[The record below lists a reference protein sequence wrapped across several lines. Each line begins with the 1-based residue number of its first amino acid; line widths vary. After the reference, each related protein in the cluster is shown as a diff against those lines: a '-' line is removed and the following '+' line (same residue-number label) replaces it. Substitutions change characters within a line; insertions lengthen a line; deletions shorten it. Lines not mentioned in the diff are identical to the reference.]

1 VASTALHRGTGHRT
15 AALELGPRA
24 PVPTAPPNV
33 GRMRAAVYDRFG
45 DESVLRIVEDH
56 PEPPVGPDVV
66 LVRATAA
73 GVNPVDIGIRGG
85 YLAGAYPHHFPITP
99 GWDLAGVVERVGPA
113 VVDFAPGD
121 EVFGYVR
128 RDDVQWGTAA
138 ELVPVPQRCLAHKP
152 GSLSFAEAG
161 ALPLAGLTAYQAL
174 AEVLDV
180 GEGDRVLVHRA
191 SGGVGFFAVQIAVA
205 LGAHVI
211 GTASPRNH
219 GFLRDG
225 GAAEVLDYAAGPISG
240 QLGEPVDAVLDLV
253 GGDTL
258 ADAPKQV
265 RDRARIASV
274 VDPGVLE
281 MGGRY
286 VFVRPD
292 QHDLEELGRMADAGQ
307 LRVPIAKAFPLEQIA
322 DAQRLVAGGHVR
334 GKVVVT
340 IR

>member
-1 VASTALHRGTGHRT
+1 VRGVA
-15 AALELGPRA
+15 
-24 PVPTAPPNV
+24 
-33 GRMRAAVYDRFG
+33 YDRFG
-45 DESVLRIVEDH
+45 GEEVLTLRDDL
-56 PEPPVGPDVV
+56 PDPPVGPDAV
-66 LVRATAA
+66 LVRVHAA
-73 GVNPVDIGIRGG
+73 GVNPVDVAIREGD
-85 YLAGAYPHHFPITP
+85 LAGAYPHHFPIVP
-99 GWDLAGVVERVGPA
+99 GWDVSGVVEAVGPA
-113 VVDFAPGD
+113 VVAFRPGD

-128 RDDVQWGTAA
+128 RDDVQWGTTA
-138 ELVPVPQRCLAHKP
+138 ELVPAPQRCLAHKP

-161 ALPLAGLTAYQAL
+161 ALPLSGLTAYQAL
-174 AEVLDV
+174 TEALDV

-219 GFLRDG
+219 GFLRDA
-225 GAAEVLDYAAGPISG
+225 GAAETLDYSAGPISG

-265 RDRARIASV
+265 RDPARIASV
-274 VDPGVLE
+274 VDPSVLDL
-281 MGGRY
+281 GGRY

-292 QHDLEELGRMADAGQ
+292 THDLEELARMADAGQ
-307 LRVPIAKAFPLEQIA
+307 LRVPIAKAFPIEQVA
-322 DAQRLVAGGHVR
+322 EAQRLLAGGHVR

-340 IR
+340 VV